1 MLPSPFSS
9 VLTLGFCI
17 WGATLR
23 YTQVGFQPLQAVRQQ
38 GPIVISLWHDE
49 LFTPCYLH
57 RKEGII
63 AVVSQSRDGEILAQ
77 VLQRL
82 GYRLSRGS
90 SSRGGLRAVRQAL
103 DLLQKTG
110 NDVVL
115 TVDGPKGPRHVAKE
129 GAVYLAHKA
138 RAPLVPVRV
147 AVSRAKR
154 FNRAWDRFQLPLPG
168 ARCEIRYGQPYTIH
182 AQDLNAG
189 LLKEEQARLQ
199 HKMEILG
206 QD

>member
-9 VLTLGFCI
+9 VLTLGVCL
-17 WGATLR
+17 WSATLR
-23 YTQVGFQPLQAVRQQ
+23 YTRVGFEPFQAVRQQ
-38 GPIVISLWHDE
+38 GPMVFSLWHDE
-49 LFTPCYLH
+49 LFAPCYLH
-57 RKEGII
+57 RKEGVI

-82 GYRLSRGS
+82 GYHLARGS

-129 GAVYLAHKA
+129 GAVYLAHRA
-138 RAPLVPVRV
+138 RAPLVPIRV

-182 AQDLNAG
+182 AQELNAG
-189 LLKEEQARLQ
+189 LLKAEQAKLQ
-199 HKMEILG
+199 HKMETLG